1 MIRNLLK
8 TSEPP
13 LLWVI
18 VVSTMIACIGG
29 SSFLGYSI
37 SGYAWAVPL
46 AAALVYYLVKRERI
60 TFPVHIW
67 IPWIT
72 VVLIYLSFADAEN
85 AAQRSIMILCPLLIG
100 IAVSAGKYTAG
111 DLAAFRKACCWLAVV
126 LCVSTVFKT
135 GMHLTGTLPKT
146 SGLAP
151 EVMTGALLCTIF
163 ATNYMFGSKPDL
175 YWWAA
180 LAMIPVVALTR
191 MGIFAAGLSLPL
203 TFAPMKLMKRLV
215 LAAMIVIAG
224 YSFFLTERVQQKTFY
239 SGSGSF
245 QDIRWDNPNLATS
258 GRRYIWDHMQGQIDS
273 RPWFGHGANAS
284 EPFVLKLTGAMT
296 HPHNDWLRLLYDY
309 GYVGTVIFS
318 FCMLWQM
325 VHLLRTGMKTAGVT
339 RILFYAG
346 ASSFLAFC
354 LFMSTD
360 NIILYAAYFGNLQFT
375 IIGLAYAT
383 NSTQAPS
390 ARRALWARLKW

>member
-1 MIRNLLK
+1 MRWNDWK
-8 TSEPP
+8 TGAP
-13 LLWVI
+13 LLLWII
-18 VVSTMIACIGG
+18 VASTMVACIGG

-46 AAALVYYLVKRERI
+46 AAALVYYLVKQGRI

-67 IPWIT
+67 IPWIA
-72 VVLIYLSFADAEN
+72 VVLIYLSFAEAEN
-85 AAQRSIMILCPLLIG
+85 AFQRSIMILCPLLIG
-100 IAVSAGKYTAG
+100 IAVSAGNYTAG
-111 DLAAFRKACCWLAVV
+111 DLAAFRKACCWLGVV

-203 TFAPMKLMKRLV
+203 TFAPMKLLKRLV

-224 YSFFLTERVQQKTFY
+224 YSFFFTERVQQKTFY
-239 SGSGSF
+239 SGSGTF

-284 EPFVLKLTGAMT
+284 EPFVLRLTGAMT

-309 GYVGTVIFS
+309 GYVGTVTFA

-325 VHLLRTGMKTAGVT
+325 VHLLRTGMKTAGMT

-346 ASSFLAFC
+346 ASSFLVFS

-360 NIILYAAYFGNLQFT
+360 NIILYA
-375 IIGLAYAT
+375 
-383 NSTQAPS
+383 
-390 ARRALWARLKW
+390 